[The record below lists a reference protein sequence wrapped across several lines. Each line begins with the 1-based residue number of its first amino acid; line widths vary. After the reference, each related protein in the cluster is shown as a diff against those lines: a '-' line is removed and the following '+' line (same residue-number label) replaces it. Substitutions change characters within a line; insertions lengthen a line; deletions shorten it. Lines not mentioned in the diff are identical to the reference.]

1 MGSIRKNKGVPSY
14 SPGGI
19 MALGEAVKGKSAG
32 VAQGVMGVGQAI
44 YGMKQAK
51 EARRA
56 IKELQ
61 KNQPSI
67 EVPPALRKLAL
78 EPIAEDYVNMQ
89 EIGAQRRTSQSI
101 DALGKGGG
109 RGLGNVASVLEN
121 ERVGEMQRAGEYGQA
136 RNKAMTN
143 LARAEERTTQLRLRN
158 YLNDLNAARGSLE
171 AGEQNIFTG
180 AGQAVRG
187 AMGVSNADEGGGAS
201 STKKT
206 LNQREVQE
214 IIPTDPKGLNFD
226 FENGGIMRTKGQF
239 SHRKNPKFLVDGK
252 SGKVEAELTGSETVF
267 NEKDSKAMEKLANGD
282 AKQLQKFVKG
292 KYKAFNTR
300 RKNQK

>member
-1 MGSIRKNKGVPSY
+1 MGSVRKNKGVPSY
-14 SPGGI
+14 AIGGI
-19 MALGEAVKGKSAG
+19 IAAAGAIKGRSAG
-32 VAQGVMGVGQAI
+32 VGQGVMGVGQAI

-187 AMGVSNADEGGGAS
+187 AMGVSNADE
-201 STKKT
+201 KT
-206 LNQREVQE
+206 LNKREVQE

>member
-14 SPGGI
+14 FLGGM
-19 MALGEAVKGKSAG
+19 MAVAG
-32 VAQGVMGVGQAI
+32 GVQAAMGVGQAI
-44 YGMKQAK
+44 YGISQAR

-143 LARAEERTTQLRLRN
+143 LAGAEERTTQLRLRN

-171 AGEQNIFTG
+171 AGEQNVFTG
-180 AGQAVRG
+180 AGQAARG
-187 AMGVSNADEGGGAS
+187 AMAVSYADE
-201 STKKT
+201 KT
-206 LNQREVQE
+206 LNKREVQE